1 MLRGRRR
8 GGVETK
14 LKLQR
19 EVVTVIGEE
28 VFRLE
33 WVLSEVALGLASLHD
48 TVADGRCIRR
58 TERIKVDDCH

>member
-1 MLRGRRR
+1 M
-8 GGVETK
+8 
-14 LKLQR
+14 
-19 EVVTVIGEE
+19 IGEE